1 METSE
6 EKKMDRS
13 AMGFAYAIMA
23 MIVVGFIVY
32 AFATDNSYLKI
43 AVPAAAVILFL
54 VNGVA
59 AKLGKK

>member
-32 AFATDNSYLKI
+32 AFATDNSYPTI